1 MSADWVHCIVICCPF
16 SSSRVFQVNS
26 HHIVLLIPF
35 HEYSSVFGFPELPI
49 YIRIYLRFL
58 ICCFRRV
65 QFVLFDFRDCYQPA
79 RRKPPVSHCGCSA
92 ADAYCPHTYLYTG
105 RWDFPSKSLS
115 LTSLSPRLLAIF
127 CASSSDVIDT
137 LAPSTPCSVILSL
150 LTPATPLAAADST
163 LLVFLGRCA
172 PEWSA
177 KKRLVITFGPRTLRH
192 SWPVLRIPFIAAA
205 MLLRRNQVG
214 SRNSHFVQYSMC
226 VGSSSNPSK
235 PKTC

>member
-1 MSADWVHCIVICCPF
+1 M
-16 SSSRVFQVNS
+16 
-26 HHIVLLIPF
+26 
-35 HEYSSVFGFPELPI
+35 
-49 YIRIYLRFL
+49 
-58 ICCFRRV
+58 
-65 QFVLFDFRDCYQPA
+65 
-79 RRKPPVSHCGCSA
+79 SHCGRSA

-163 LLVFLGRCA
+163 LLVFLGRCV

-205 MLLRRNQVG
+205 VLLRRNQVG

-235 PKTC
+235 PKTFSIVSVKSIERAAVKLPAPYGPEREGEQPGCPISIGPAVCWCGCLAACLQTGSNYQLPVAYAF